1 MKKTKLLTTLGAV
14 ALIGA
19 IGVGSTFAYLTA
31 ETNTVTNTFTV
42 GDIQIS
48 LDETDITNESGPRVT
63 ENEYTDL
70 LPTQTV
76 KKDPQ
81 VHVAADSEES
91 YVFMTVEGV
100 RFEDGK
106 LVTDKITSDNVDA
119 KWKYLGEKEGV
130 LVFAYK
136 DTVSTKATND
146 APAAARDLEKL
157 FTTITVKST
166 VENNASIDDI
176 IIDAYAIQSY
186 GFDDATA
193 AATELGLLVAQN

>member
-31 ETNTVTNTFTV
+31 DTDAVTNTFTV

-48 LDETDITNESGPRVT
+48 LDETDITNESGPRVK

-70 LPTQTV
+70 LPTQIVT
-76 KKDPQ
+76 KDPQ

-100 RFEDGK
+100 RFENGK
-106 LVTDKITSDNVDA
+106 LVTDKITSDNVNA
-119 KWKYLGEKEGV
+119 KWEYLGKKGEM

-136 DTVSTKATND
+136 ETVSTKGE
-146 APAAARDLEKL
+146 AAKDLEKL
-157 FTTITVKST
+157 FTTITVNSSVKNGET
-166 VENNASIDDI
+166 IDDI
-176 IIDAYAIQSY
+176 VIDAYAIQSY
-186 GFDDATA
+186 GFSDAKA
-193 AATELGLLVAQN
+193 AATELKLLASQN